1 LHPVRFSFGKSAG
14 MFSNIGS
21 VELNPILPLF
31 LSTFTTMLAVINPL
45 EVLPVFLS
53 LTHDKDDEA
62 RRRIAFLASV
72 YSLVLVLF
80 FLFFGAFVLKM
91 FGVSLNMVRIAGG
104 IVLTRIGFELFSPA
118 GNGQGSF
125 LNPGPADNI
134 AFMPLAMPLMVGPGV
149 IATVLGMMATIERAP
164 SEASA
169 YAAILGAAFLAVIIT
184 YLCLA
189 YAGRLITFIG
199 RMGIDA
205 ITRIVGFFVSAMGV
219 SLVFD
224 GIVGALGTHGVKVV
238 L

>member
-1 LHPVRFSFGKSAG
+1 MAPNLGSF
-14 MFSNIGS
+14 
-21 VELNPILPLF
+21 ELNPILPLF

-53 LTHDKDDEA
+53 ITHDKDDGA
-62 RRRIAFLASV
+62 RRRIAFLASL
-72 YSLVLVLF
+72 YALVLVLF
-80 FLFFGAFVLKM
+80 FLFFGAFVLKI

-104 IVLTRIGFELFSPA
+104 IVLTRIGFELFAPA
-118 GNGQGSF
+118 GGGQGAFGSA
-125 LNPGPADNI
+125 GPNDNI

-164 SEASA
+164 SEMAA
-169 YAAILGAAFLAVIIT
+169 YAAILGAAALAVFIT

-189 YAGRLITFIG
+189 YAGRLIALIG

-205 ITRIVGFFVSAMGV
+205 ITKIVGFFVSAMGV

-224 GIVGALGTHGVKVV
+224 GIVGALGTQGVKVV